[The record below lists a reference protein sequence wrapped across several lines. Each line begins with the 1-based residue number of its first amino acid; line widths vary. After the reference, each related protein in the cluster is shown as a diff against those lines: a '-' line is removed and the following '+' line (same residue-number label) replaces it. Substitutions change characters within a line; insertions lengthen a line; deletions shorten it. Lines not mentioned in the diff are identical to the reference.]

1 MEKRSEEGY
10 EEKRGERE
18 REREKVEKKKGA
30 GEKPE
35 KEAVWTRPTDPALPL
50 LACSRNEAKKP
61 WIKKL
66 RCQGEAESRTGDRDQ
81 ETKRRRRREVM
92 GRRCEVCV

>member
-1 MEKRSEEGY
+1 MEKRSEKE
-10 EEKRGERE
+10 GERE
-18 REREKVEKKKGA
+18 RAKVEKKKGA

-61 WIKKL
+61 RWIKKL
-66 RCQGEAESRTGDRDQ
+66 RCQGEVESGER
-81 ETKRRRRREVM
+81 ETETEGQREED
-92 GRRCEVCV
+92 GAR